1 MDDLGVPLFLETP
14 IYDYLC
20 LCSRASRDPF
30 CMFGFLYVSYT
41 SALGISQVVHEF
53 VVPVS
58 DISALDIQ
66 GTSSIRTQWRKIA
79 NCRCAT

>member
-1 MDDLGVPLFLETP
+1 
-14 IYDYLC
+14 
-20 LCSRASRDPF
+20 
-30 CMFGFLYVSYT
+30 MFGFFYVSYT

-58 DISALDIQ
+58 DISALDIH
-66 GTSSIRTQWRKIA
+66 GTSSIRTEWRTIA